1 MAKANAKKAK
11 SKTKPPATPKW
22 LELEC
27 GSEQEIV
34 LGPAEAIV
42 RWGGSAATGKIVL
55 AYTYWDTILAE
66 LPAHLRPEVPSDNT
80 EPLIIVASDA
90 AADATLVELGAW
102 LKARHPAMKV
112 KRQKNVHLTRFQCDA
127 ENEFWIR
134 RDAQTVADVERSN
147 NAAND
152 LWSQGEL
159 LLWRLKKHASA
170 RIRATPDGIDLVDTE
185 VDVTELDA
193 VLADRTAGA
202 MHGTATC
209 RGLFV
214 AMWAG
219 NAITDLKRVESAKV
233 AALAPLAGKVID
245 ARDREAPAGG
255 VIVEAKGTF
264 RYESGEHDTAR
275 WIRLVR
281 V

>member
-1 MAKANAKKAK
+1 MAKATKTKA
-11 SKTKPPATPKW
+11 KTKPPATPKW

-27 GSEQEIV
+27 GNEQELV

-42 RWGGSAATGKIVL
+42 GWGGSAPTGKVVL

-80 EPLIIVASDA
+80 EPLLVVASDA
-90 AADATLVELGAW
+90 AADTTLAELGTW
-102 LKARHPAMKV
+102 LKARYPAMKT

-127 ENEFWIR
+127 DNEFWIR
-134 RDAQTVADVERSN
+134 RQPQTVADVERAD
-147 NAAND
+147 NATND
-152 LWSQGEL
+152 LWSHGEL
-159 LLWRLKKHASA
+159 LLWRLKKHSSA

-185 VDVTELDA
+185 LDVTELDA
-193 VLADRTAGA
+193 VLAYRSAVTVQ
-202 MHGTATC
+202 GTATC

-214 AMWAG
+214 VMWAG
-219 NAITDLKRVESAKV
+219 NAITDLRRVESAKV
-233 AALAPLAGKVID
+233 AQLAPLAGKVID

-264 RYESGEHDTAR
+264 RYESSEHDTAR